1 MIFKKIKNKI
11 SRTVK
16 KINFLFFKLNMK
28 DFNIKRKMIYELN
41 EKAFLRLFVE
51 EKNSMNWNH
60 RKNHLD
66 IVTRNRKNK
75 RVGKIIK
82 FFSNKSNYQSTLSE
96 IVETDN
102 SRIYNEPIS
111 HDKKFWN
118 GGNNYF
124 INCLIHEFKKNVV
137 PYSEANKFISNDKN
151 NLNLYSTKYYESLE
165 TMNEEE
171 LRTFLKG
178 NPIEVTN
185 NCVTSGKHRVYAM
198 IGRIA
203 KGKDYIP
210 FYVEVG

>member
-1 MIFKKIKNKI
+1 
-11 SRTVK
+11 
-16 KINFLFFKLNMK
+16 MK
-28 DFNIKRKMIYELN
+28 DLNIKRKMIYELN
-41 EKAFLRLFVE
+41 EKAFLRLLVE

-82 FFSNKSNYQSTLSE
+82 FFSNKSNYLSTLSE

-137 PYSEANKFISNDKN
+137 PYSDANKFIFNDKN